1 VEETAL
7 SKSTVSMMQAKRDP
21 ALRAIVQRRIPLFY
35 SQGADPASDR
45 PAHVRAG
52 SSLSWLGDKLALV
65 QDDANFLVLIDPE
78 SLTVEAITLA
88 AGEAGARQFD
98 DLRGN
103 KRFKLDLEACTTVP
117 TSNGDLFLAFGSGSM
132 AQREQILIVQASNPF
147 NPELKQSSALYAQLR
162 ACTSFSGS
170 ELNIEGAIFQPGQL
184 RLFNRGNG
192 KPDNDRLP
200 VNATV
205 DLDGDSFLA
214 YLDNPE
220 HHQPP
225 ALQHICQYDLGNLHE
240 LNLSFTDAIVTPNG
254 IIFSATAEDSP
265 DVTSDG
271 RVTGSVLGILDT
283 NPRWIELRTPDGSL
297 FTGKVEGVCAFR
309 NEENRLWIV
318 IDADEP
324 TLPCELCE
332 VEFTAE

>member
-1 VEETAL
+1 MNET
-7 SKSTVSMMQAKRDP
+7 TVSMMQARRDP
-21 ALRAIVQRRIPLFY
+21 ALKAIVQKRVPLFY
-35 SQGADPASDR
+35 SQGADPAIDR

-52 SSLSWLGDKLALV
+52 SSLSWFGDKLALV
-65 QDDANFLVLIDPE
+65 QDDANFLVFIDPE

-117 TSNGDLFLAFGSGSM
+117 TPDGDLFLAFGSGSM
-132 AQREQILIVQASNPF
+132 PQREQILMVQASNPC
-147 NPELKQSSALYAQLR
+147 NPQLMKQVSALYAQLR
-162 ACTSFSGS
+162 ACTPFSGS
-170 ELNIEGAIFQPGQL
+170 ELNIEGAMFQNGQL

-192 KPDNDRLP
+192 KPNHNLLP

-205 DLDGDSFLA
+205 DLDWDSFLA
-214 YLDNPE
+214 YLGAPE

-225 ALQHICQYDLGNLHE
+225 GLQNICQYDLGNLHG
-240 LNLSFTDAIVTPNG
+240 LNLSFTDATVTQKG
-254 IIFSATAEDSP
+254 IIFSAAAEDSP

-271 RVTGSVLGILDT
+271 RVTGSVLGILDA
-283 NPRWIELRTPDGSL
+283 NPRWIELCTPDGSL
-297 FTGKVEGVCAFR
+297 FTGKVEGICAFR
-309 NEENRLWIV
+309 NEENRLWVV
-318 IDADEP
+318 IDADDP

-332 VEFTAE
+332 VEFVAT

>member
-1 VEETAL
+1 MSEA
-7 SKSTVSMMQAKRDP
+7 TVSMMQARRDP
-21 ALRAIVQRRIPLFY
+21 SLKAIVQKRVPLFY
-35 SQGADPASDR
+35 GQGADPTSDR

-52 SSLSWLGDKLALV
+52 SSLTWLGDKLALV
-65 QDDANFLVLIDPE
+65 QDDANFLGFIDSE

-117 TSNGDLFLAFGSGSM
+117 TPNGELFLAFGSGST
-132 AQREQILIVQASNPF
+132 AQREQILVVQASNPY
-147 NPELKQSSALYAQLR
+147 NPQLKQASALYAQLR
-162 ACTSFSGS
+162 ACAPFSGS
-170 ELNIEGAIFQPGQL
+170 ELNIEGAMFQEGQL

-192 KPDNDRLP
+192 KPDNNLLP

-205 DLDGDSFLA
+205 DLEWNRFLA
-214 YLDNPE
+214 YLDTPE
-220 HHQPP
+220 ERQPP
-225 ALQHICQYDLGNLHE
+225 ALQNICQYDLGNLNG
-240 LNLSFTDAIVTPNG
+240 LPLSFTDATVTPKD
-254 IIFSATAEDSP
+254 ILFSAAAEDSP

-271 RVTGSVLGILDT
+271 RVTGSVLGILDA
-283 NPRWIELRTPDGSL
+283 NPRWIELRTPDDSL
-297 FTGKVEGVCAFR
+297 FTGKVEGVCAFK

-318 IDADEP
+318 IDADDP

-332 VEFTAE
+332 VEFVTA